1 MARKMRK
8 KMGRGGVRKKRTMS
22 AKLNLKSRQVM
33 EKIKFEVDE
42 KVGQHVTAL
51 PCTLQVAKSL

>member
-1 MARKMRK
+1 MRK